1 MAVQNS
7 LTQRKPTFTTF
18 LSGDAVKRKIN
29 TIIGGKDGQ
38 LFITAITSAV
48 STNPA
53 LAECDNSTILSAALL
68 GASLKLSPSPQLG
81 QYYIVPYNDKK
92 RGCKVA
98 QFQLG
103 YKGYIQLAIRSG
115 RYKKLNVLPIKQGE
129 LVHFDPLNEEIEV
142 NLIDDEFA
150 RENAP
155 TAGYY
160 AMFEYTNGF
169 KKGMYW
175 SREKMM
181 AHADKYSPAFSAE
194 SYQKLLDGEIPEKDM
209 WKYSS
214 FWYRNFD
221 DMACKTMLRQLISR
235 WGVMSI
241 EMQQAL
247 SIDENIIT
255 EDGTAEPAF
264 VEDAPEPGS
273 PIEATG
279 QEVHTTPPPVET
291 PPAEAENNMADDFFQ
306 D

>member
-1 MAVQNS
+1 
-7 LTQRKPTFTTF
+7 
-18 LSGDAVKRKIN
+18 
-29 TIIGGKDGQ
+29 
-38 LFITAITSAV
+38 
-48 STNPA
+48 
-53 LAECDNSTILSAALL
+53 
-68 GASLKLSPSPQLG
+68 
-81 QYYIVPYNDKK
+81 
-92 RGCKVA
+92 
-98 QFQLG
+98 
-103 YKGYIQLAIRSG
+103 
-115 RYKKLNVLPIKQGE
+115 
-129 LVHFDPLNEEIEV
+129 
-142 NLIDDEFA
+142 
-150 RENAP
+150 
-155 TAGYY
+155 
-160 AMFEYTNGF
+160 
-169 KKGMYW
+169 
-175 SREKMM
+175 MM

-247 SIDENIIT
+247 SIDEHIIT

-279 QEVHTTPPPVET
+279 QEVHTTPPPAET
-291 PPAEAENNMADDFFQ
+291 SPAEAENNMADDFFQ